1 MDDESSEDLFSL
13 AMKLETEGRQSEAIM
28 MMQKVETILA
38 SQEGT
43 ESKRAKIMMNLGL
56 MQATLHRFDEAI
68 KSFLVSKA
76 LFEASSELL
85 YVAQVLGNI
94 GSCYRDLDQF
104 EKSLAWYQ
112 DALGIYQS
120 LGHPRGI
127 ADQKANIAYIFA
139 LNGLF
144 AQAYA
149 MFNETIQFYQDSGDE
164 EKVAATMKNLQ
175 QIEQYLQESGY
186 EGA

>member
-1 MDDESSEDLFSL
+1 
-13 AMKLETEGRQSEAIM
+13 
-28 MMQKVETILA
+28 
-38 SQEGT
+38 
-43 ESKRAKIMMNLGL
+43 

-94 GSCYRDLDQF
+94 ASCYRDLDQF

-120 LGHPRGI
+120 LGHSRGI

-149 MFNETIQFYQDSGDE
+149 MFNEAIQFYQDSGDD
-164 EKVAATMKNLQ
+164 EKVDATMKNLQ